1 MNSKYALSIIF
12 ISAVIFTL
20 LFYNNALGL
29 NLLIYEV
36 AVFTALVATG
46 QFRPGNINGYT
57 ISILYFISAFG
68 TVISHSLFAY
78 VINFIL
84 FGVFIGFTA
93 YPYARSFITSLN
105 IAIANT
111 LNAQTAFVRHLA
123 QERLKG
129 GRLFGFI
136 WQLRITVIPLI
147 IITVFVLLY
156 KLSNPVFNNLVNT
169 SIDYIDVYLYNLL
182 HNIDA
187 AIIAVFC
194 AGLVINIFIWFKQ
207 GNEKLIL
214 IDKNAPLVLLR
225 QRSRKVFSGVPIALK
240 NEYKAAVFLL
250 ATLNIVILILNIID
264 IKWIWFRSTW
274 EKHYLMQ
281 FVHEGTYLLILSI
294 LISVAIV
301 LYYFRR
307 NLNFYS
313 NNKLLKILSYAWLAQ
328 NAVMV
333 VSVAIRNYRYIE
345 YFALAYKRIGVFIFL
360 LLVLYGLYTVF
371 IKVKYRKTAFYLFT
385 TNAKALLILL
395 VLASVLNWDV
405 LIAKYN
411 FSHADKASIHLNFMA
426 SLSDNALHELDRP
439 LQEVERMNI
448 FDKGE
453 YRYYLNAQEYCNHID
468 FRKTRFKAK
477 WEKKN
482 WLEWNWGE
490 YVAYKELK

>member
-1 MNSKYALSIIF
+1 MNSKYPLSIIF
-12 ISAVIFTL
+12 ISSVIFTL

-29 NLLIYEV
+29 NLLFYEV
-36 AVFTALVATG
+36 AVFVVLFLTK

-57 ISILYFISAFG
+57 ISVLYFISAFG
-68 TVISHSLFAY
+68 TVVSHSLFAY

-84 FGVFIGFTA
+84 FGVFIGYTS

-105 IAIANT
+105 IAIVNT

-129 GRLFGFI
+129 GSFFGFI
-136 WQLRITVIPLI
+136 WQLRITAIPLI

-156 KLSNPVFNNLVNT
+156 KLSNPIFSNLVNT
-169 SIDYIDVYLYNLL
+169 TLNYINECFYNLFYNIDV
-182 HNIDA
+182 D
-187 AIIAVFC
+187 IIGVFC
-194 AGLVINIFIWFKQ
+194 AGLVINIFIWFNI
-207 GNEKLIL
+207 GNNRLID
-214 IDKNAPLVLLR
+214 IDKNAPVVLLR
-225 QRSRKVFSGVPIALK
+225 QRVKNVFKGVPTALK

-313 NNKLLKILSYAWLAQ
+313 NNKWLKVLSYIWLAQ
-328 NAVMV
+328 NGVMV
-333 VSVAIRNYRYIE
+333 LSVAIRNYRYIE
-345 YFALAYKRIGVFIFL
+345 YFALAYKRIGVFVFL
-360 LLVLYGLYTVF
+360 LLVLYGLYTVLL
-371 IKVKYRKTAFYLFT
+371 KVKYRKTAFYLFT
-385 TNAKALLILL
+385 TNAKALLIVL

-411 FSHADKASIHLNFMA
+411 FSHADKASIHLNFMV

-439 LQEVERMNI
+439 LEEVERMNI

-453 YRYYLNAQEYCNHID
+453 YRYYLNPEEYCNNVYY
-468 FRKTRFKAK
+468 RKLRFKVK

-482 WLEWNWGE
+482 WLEWNWAE
-490 YVAYKELK
+490 YVAYSKLK

>member
-1 MNSKYALSIIF
+1 MNKYALPLVF
-12 ISAVIFTL
+12 ISAIVFTL
-20 LFYNNALGL
+20 LFYNNTLGL

-36 AVFTALVATG
+36 IVFALLFLTK
-46 QFRPGNINGYT
+46 QYRPGNINGYT
-57 ISILYFISAFG
+57 ISVLYFISAFG

-84 FGVFIGFTA
+84 FVVFIGFTA

-105 IAIANT
+105 IAIVNI

-129 GRLFGFI
+129 GSFLGFI
-136 WQLRITVIPLI
+136 WQLRITAIPLI
-147 IITVFVLLY
+147 IITVFILLY
-156 KLSNPVFNNLVNT
+156 KLSNPVFNNLINTTVN
-169 SIDYIDVYLYNLL
+169 YIDEYLYNLL

-187 AIIAVFC
+187 AIIGVFC
-194 AGLVINIFIWFKQ
+194 AGLAVNIFVWF
-207 GNEKLIL
+207 NISNSRLIN
-214 IDKNAPLVLLR
+214 IDKNAPVVLLR
-225 QRSRKVFSGVPIALK
+225 QRSRQIFSGVPIALK

-264 IKWIWFRSTW
+264 IKWIWFRSIW

-313 NNKLLKILSYAWLAQ
+313 NSKLLKILSYVWLAQ
-328 NAVMV
+328 NGIMVM
-333 VSVAIRNYRYIE
+333 SVAIRNYRYIE
-345 YFALAYKRIGVFIFL
+345 YFALAYKRIGVFVFL
-360 LLVLYGLYTVF
+360 LLVLYGLYTVLL
-371 IKVKYRKTAFYLFT
+371 KVKYRKTAFYLFT
-385 TNAKALLILL
+385 TNAKALLVVL

-426 SLSDNALHELDRP
+426 SLSDNALHELDRS
-439 LQEVERMNI
+439 LEEVERMNI

-453 YRYYLNAQEYCNHID
+453 YRYYLNPQEYCNNIYY
-468 FRKTRFKAK
+468 RKTIFKAD

-482 WLEWNWGE
+482 WLEWNWAE
-490 YVAYKELK
+490 YVAYSKLK